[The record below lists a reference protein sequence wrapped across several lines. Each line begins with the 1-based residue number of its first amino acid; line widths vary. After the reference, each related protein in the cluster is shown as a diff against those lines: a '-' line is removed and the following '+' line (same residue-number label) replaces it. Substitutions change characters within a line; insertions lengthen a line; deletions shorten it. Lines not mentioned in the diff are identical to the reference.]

1 MMSTTGAVF
10 FGILPC
16 FLGSMSSFGVGF
28 LGNLPYSCILEVFF
42 KEILYVASFGIPTA
56 IREILFL

>member
-16 FLGSMSSFGVGF
+16 FLFPAKMYV
-28 LGNLPYSCILEVFF
+28 LTMHNLKSNNIICKIYNINLTE
-42 KEILYVASFGIPTA
+42 
-56 IREILFL
+56 